1 MALVQS
7 NQQLNNNN
15 NKNNNNNMIYWH
27 LIQLLDVSPN
37 GRFVL
42 PFSRRL
48 ILIDRPFENEN
59 QNRKNKKNETST
71 HYYKSESE
79 FSSSSSLSEDC
90 FQTDDENNDDND
102 GYDESLDP
110 TWYAP
115 SPFDYDPYDSY
126 DWES

>member
-59 QNRKNKKNETST
+59 QNKKNKKNETST
-71 HYYKSESE
+71 HYYNSESE
-79 FSSSSSLSEDC
+79 FSSSSLSEDC
-90 FQTDDENNDDND
+90 FQTDDENND